1 MTPSNSLDR
10 EQSLQ
15 VSAVLK
21 DVYLWMSAALIIS
34 GFAAVMTVQLPSLLS
49 FLYSSPYTIL
59 GLFGAELL
67 LVVVLTASLSSISFQ
82 TASILYILYSVINGV
97 TMSSI
102 LLLYTKESIAG
113 TFFITAGTFAAMSL
127 YGYTTQKD
135 LSTIGNLCFMGLIGL
150 IIASIVNLFMGS
162 STLYWIVT
170 YVGVLVFVGL
180 TAWDTQKIKA
190 MCMDLEPD
198 TELTKKV
205 ALMGALQLYL
215 DFINLF
221 LYLLR
226 IFGKRK

>member
-21 DVYLWMSAALIIS
+21 DVYMWMSAALIIS
-34 GFAAVMTVQLPSLLS
+34 GFAAVMTVQFPGLLS

>member
-10 EQSLQ
+10 EQSLH
-15 VSAVLK
+15 VSVVLK
-21 DVYLWMSAALIIS
+21 EVYLWMTAALIIS
-34 GFAAVMTVQLPSLLS
+34 GFSAVVTVQLPSLLS
-49 FLYSSPYTIL
+49 FLYSSPYILL

-82 TASILYILYSVINGV
+82 TASLLYILYSVINGV

-135 LSTIGNLCFMGLIGL
+135 LSTVGNLCFMGLIGL

-190 MCMDLEPD
+190 MCTDLEPD

>member
-34 GFAAVMTVQLPSLLS
+34 GFAAVMTVHIPSLLTM
-49 FLYSSPYTIL
+49 LYSSSSALISL
-59 GLFGAELL
+59 MCAEVL
-67 LVVVLTASLSSISFQ
+67 LVFVLTARLNKISFQ
-82 TASILYILYSVINGV
+82 TAFLLYTLYSVLNGV
-97 TMSSI
+97 MLSSV
-102 LLLYTKESIAG
+102 LLLFTKESIAG
-113 TFFITAGTFAAMSL
+113 TFFITAGTFAAMAL
-127 YGYTTQKD
+127 YGHTTQKD
-135 LSTIGNLCFMGLIGL
+135 LSTIGNLCFMALIGL
-150 IIASIVNLFMGS
+150 IIASIVNIFMGS
-162 STLYWIVT
+162 TMLYWIQT

-180 TAWDTQKIKA
+180 TAWDAQKIKA
-190 MCMDLEPD
+190 MCTDLEPD

>member
-10 EQSLQ
+10 EQSLH
-15 VSAVLK
+15 VSVVLK
-21 DVYLWMSAALIIS
+21 EVYLWMTAALIIS
-34 GFAAVMTVQLPSLLS
+34 GFSAVVTVQLPSLLS
-49 FLYSSPYTIL
+49 FLYSSPYILL

-82 TASILYILYSVINGV
+82 TASLLYILYSVINGV

-135 LSTIGNLCFMGLIGL
+135 LSTVGNLCFMGLIGL

>member
-21 DVYLWMSAALIIS
+21 DVYMWMSAALIIS
-34 GFAAVMTVQLPSLLS
+34 GFSAVMTVKIPSLLM

-67 LVVVLTASLSSISFQ
+67 LVVFLTASLNSISVK

-97 TMSSI
+97 TLSSI

-127 YGYTTQKD
+127 YGHTTQKD

-150 IIASIVNLFMGS
+150 IIASIVNIFMD
-162 STLYWIVT
+162 STMVYWVQT

-190 MCMDLEPD
+190 MCMNLEPG
-198 TELTKKV
+198 TEEAKKV
-205 ALMGALQLYL
+205 SLIGALELYL

>member
-21 DVYLWMSAALIIS
+21 EVYLWMTAALIIS
-34 GFAAVMTVQLPSLLS
+34 GFSAVVTVQLPSLLS
-49 FLYSSPYTIL
+49 FLYSSPYILL

-82 TASILYILYSVINGV
+82 TASLLYILYSVINGV

-135 LSTIGNLCFMGLIGL
+135 LSTVGNLCFMGLIGL

>member
-21 DVYLWMSAALIIS
+21 EVYLWMTAALIIS
-34 GFAAVMTVQLPSLLS
+34 GFSAVVTVQLPSLLS
-49 FLYSSPYTIL
+49 FLYSSPYILL

-82 TASILYILYSVINGV
+82 TASLLYILYSVINGV

-135 LSTIGNLCFMGLIGL
+135 LSTVGNLCFMGLIGL

-190 MCMDLEPD
+190 MCTDLEPD

>member
-21 DVYLWMSAALIIS
+21 DVYMWMSAALIIS
-34 GFAAVMTVQLPSLLS
+34 GFAAVVTVQLPGLLM

-135 LSTIGNLCFMGLIGL
+135 LSTVGNLCFMGLIGL